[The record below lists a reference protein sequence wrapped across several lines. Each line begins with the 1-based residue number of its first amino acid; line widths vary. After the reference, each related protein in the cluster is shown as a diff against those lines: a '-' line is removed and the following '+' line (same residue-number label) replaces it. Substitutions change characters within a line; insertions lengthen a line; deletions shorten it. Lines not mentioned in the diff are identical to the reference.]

1 VESDIVVDGAENILT
16 APLPTLVNKMDS
28 WSLWASFDINERAAL
43 RLSYESQQLSSNDFA
58 LDDVPID
65 GSPSVLLLGQ
75 AAPDYDVSLVMLYL
89 AYRY

>member
-1 VESDIVVDGAENILT
+1 
-16 APLPTLVNKMDS
+16 M
-28 WSLWASFDINERAAL
+28 ASFDINERAAL